1 MGIEIVFEVKI
12 HSKAMMTT
20 AGMGRVGLVQK
31 PFCETLV
38 LESAQALERPEHVL
52 CSMTISLVKNHFEE
66 GGVMASP
73 THL

>member
-31 PFCETLV
+31 TILGNTGIRKCPGFGDAGACALFHDYFSSG
-38 LESAQALERPEHVL
+38 ES
-52 CSMTISLVKNHFEE
+52 F
-66 GGVMASP
+66 
-73 THL
+73 